1 MNAGSS
7 PRERVRTWLTE
18 DGSLSDVELT
28 ERLRRERPLTS
39 AAMAAGSVRTVLRQ
53 AVGAGPLARLLETP
67 EVTDICINGPG
78 PVWVDAGGAW
88 HQPGITLG
96 SDDLELL
103 VERLLGHTG
112 QRVDRLNPM
121 VDARLPDG
129 SRINVVGPPVST
141 GGLQVT
147 IRRFG
152 ATVPPLGSFGNPDET
167 ARLRTMLRDRR
178 NLLITG
184 ATGAGKTT
192 LLSALL
198 AELPTGERIVVAE
211 DTAEIGLP
219 GPWCVR
225 LECRPA
231 GPEGT
236 GEVPLRALVRN
247 ALRMRPDRIV
257 VGEVRGPE
265 ALDLVLAI
273 TSGHR
278 GSLATLHA
286 DGPEAA
292 VTRLEV
298 LALLSGGIDR
308 RAVAPLVTSAVDV
321 VVHVAR
327 RGARRRIESILEL
340 EDSDR

>member
-1 MNAGSS
+1 MNAEPSAD
-7 PRERVRTWLTE
+7 ERIRMWLAE
-18 DGSLSDVELT
+18 DGALSEVELA

-39 AAMAAGSVRTVLRQ
+39 AAGAAGSVRGVLRQ
-53 AVGAGPLARLLETP
+53 ALGVGPLARLLETP

-78 PVWVDAGGAW
+78 PVWVDAGGHW
-88 HQPGITLG
+88 QRPGISVGL
-96 SDDLELL
+96 DELEVL
-103 VERLLGHTG
+103 VERLLGHSG

-121 VDARLPDG
+121 VDVRLPDG
-129 SRINVVGPPVST
+129 SRMNVVGPPVSS
-141 GGLQVT
+141 GGLHVT

-152 ATVPPLGSFGNPDET
+152 ASVPPLSAFGSLAT
-167 ARLRTMLRDRR
+167 VARLRQLVEERA

-192 LLSALL
+192 LLSAVL
-198 AELPTGERIVVAE
+198 ADLPAEERIVVAE
-211 DTAEIGLP
+211 DTAEIRLP
-219 GPWCVR
+219 GPSAVR
-225 LECRPA
+225 LVGRPA

-236 GEVPLRALVRN
+236 GEVSLRALVRN

-265 ALDLVLAI
+265 ALDLLLAI

-286 DGPEAA
+286 DGPHAA
-292 VTRLEV
+292 LHRLEV
-298 LALLSGGIDR
+298 LSLLGGGIDQ
-308 RAVAPLVTSAVDV
+308 RAVTSLVASAVDV

-327 RGARRRIESILEL
+327 RGAHRHIESIVET
-340 EDSDR
+340 EGTGR